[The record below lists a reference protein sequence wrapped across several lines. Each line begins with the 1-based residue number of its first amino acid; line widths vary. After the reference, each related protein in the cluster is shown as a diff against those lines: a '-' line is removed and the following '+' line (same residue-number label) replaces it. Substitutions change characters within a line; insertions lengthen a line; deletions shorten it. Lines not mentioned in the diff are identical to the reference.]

1 MIRSVITNDILKGIL
16 FIEHAKDEF
25 GGIRIPVGLS
35 GKLRKSSRKKSSLAS
50 AKIEGNPLTEEQASA
65 AIDSS
70 KRHYLKPEQEVRN
83 YFAALEYLDKCLAE
97 RRPISKELILD
108 VQRIVVKGESAEK
121 TGFRGP
127 MPAGFLFG
135 VYDDATGRA
144 EYIPPESKDIEPL
157 VDELVRYAETTDDH
171 PVIQAAI
178 VHYQLVTIHPFE
190 DGNGRT
196 ARLMSDYV
204 LDRSGYGFGGIG
216 SLEEYFAY
224 DIDEYYRSL
233 QMGLPPLC
241 YEGRLDPPQ
250 PEIWLS
256 YFVRMME
263 LRARGVKTLISS
275 TDAERTTTAQT
286 HLSIKE
292 SRFLDYLR
300 RNDIRRFSPSE
311 LASAFGVT
319 NRTVINWCAALV
331 RAGLLSPDLS
341 GSRILSYSLVTD
353 AVDGNR

>member
-157 VDELVRYAETTDDH
+157 VDELVRYTESTDDH

-196 ARLMSDYV
+196 ARLISDYV
-204 LDRSGYGFGGIG
+204 LDRGGYGFGGIG

-241 YEGRLDPPQ
+241 YEGRLDPPH

-263 LRARGVKTLISS
+263 LRAGGVKSLLSS
-275 TDAERTTTAQT
+275 TDAERETTAKT

-300 RNDIRRFSPSE
+300 QHDIRRFSPSE
-311 LASAFGVT
+311 VAADFGVT

-331 RAGLLSPDLS
+331 RAGVLAPDFS
-341 GSRILSYSLVTD
+341 GSRIRSFTLVANMAD
-353 AVDGNR
+353 KNL